1 MRLPVRAV
9 DLDLIKVRTIPN
21 FSAARMTVEL
31 YPGVGAGQWMLQFL
45 QMKFP
50 ITESEIEIVPSVAQ

>member
-21 FSAARMTVEL
+21 FSAVRMPVQF
-31 YPGVGAGQWMLQFL
+31 YPGVGAGQRMFQFL
-45 QMKFP
+45 QVKFP
-50 ITESEIEIVPSVAQ
+50 TTESEIEIVPPVEQ

>member
-9 DLDLIKVRTIPN
+9 DLDLIKIRAIPN
-21 FSAARMTVEL
+21 FSAVRMPVEL
-31 YPGVGAGQWMLQFL
+31 YPGVGAGQRMLQFL

-50 ITESEIEIVPSVAQ
+50 TTESEIEVVPPVAQ